1 MGIEI
6 LLYGYGAVCVG
17 MIIFNFVYNMIL
29 KGSDSRL
36 KKRSKKYRKKVTQQ
50 IDRIQDG
57 QEVQK
62 KHFSYLEKRL
72 CHVHN
77 LMAFDRA
84 LENITPND
92 EQAFA
97 EYMGLLQPVMLYLAG
112 VYQKRDNLQCAYFAY
127 FIEKHNLKNYMN
139 MDGIQSV
146 MIEYMNKDSLY
157 CRINTL
163 QALYTF
169 GDEKSVT
176 EAISIL
182 DRSDSFMHEKIL
194 TDGLL
199 SFKGDH
205 NKLIHMLWGKIED
218 FSERVQLSIL
228 NYIRFKS
235 GDYREE
241 MFAIMQDKSK
251 DKEIRLSAIRY
262 FGKYIYEKAKEPLI
276 AFVSD
281 KNPINWEYAAISATS
296 LARYEGEDVLNV
308 LMEAMHSSNW
318 YVRYNASISLE
329 NHHLNY
335 RDLIEVVGGKD
346 RYAREMIMY
355 RLDSRRLEQEDK
367 GAAT

>member
-1 MGIEI
+1 
-6 LLYGYGAVCVG
+6 
-17 MIIFNFVYNMIL
+17 MIIFNFVYNMIM

-36 KKRSKKYRKKVTQQ
+36 KKRSEKFNKYVSEQ
-50 IDRIQDG
+50 IERIKDG
-57 QEVQK
+57 KEVRS
-62 KHFSYLEKRL
+62 KHFTYLEKKL
-72 CHVHN
+72 SHVHK
-77 LMAFDRA
+77 LMAFDRV
-84 LENITPND
+84 LESVLQND
-92 EQAFA
+92 EPAIA
-97 EYMGLLQPVMLYLAG
+97 EYMGLLQPVMLHLAE

-127 FIEKHNLKNYMN
+127 FIEKHSFKNYMN
-139 MDGIQSV
+139 MNDIQNV
-146 MIEYMNKDSLY
+146 MIGYMNKDSLY

-169 GDEKSVT
+169 GDEESVA

-199 SFKGDH
+199 SYTGDN
-205 NKLIHMLWGKIED
+205 NKLIHILWGKIED

-235 GDYREE
+235 GDYCEE
-241 MFAIMQDKSK
+241 MFDIMQDKSK

-355 RLDSRRLEQEDK
+355 RLDSRRIEQDEK
-367 GAAT
+367 EATI

>member
-1 MGIEI
+1 
-6 LLYGYGAVCVG
+6 
-17 MIIFNFVYNMIL
+17 MIL

-36 KKRSKKYRKKVTQQ
+36 KKRSKKFSKNVSHQ
-50 IDRIQDG
+50 IDRIKDG
-57 QEVQK
+57 KEVQK
-62 KHFSYLEKRL
+62 KHYSYFEKKL
-72 CHVHN
+72 SNVHN
-77 LMAFDRA
+77 LMAFDRT
-84 LENITPND
+84 LESILAND
-92 EQAFA
+92 EPAITV
-97 EYMGLLQPVMLYLAG
+97 YMGLLQPVMLYLAEL
-112 VYQKRDNLQCAYFAY
+112 YQKRDNLQSAYFAY
-127 FIEKHNLKNYMN
+127 FIGKHNFENYMN
-139 MDGIQSV
+139 MDDIQSLMV
-146 MIEYMNKDSLY
+146 EYMIKDSLY

-169 GDEKSVT
+169 GDEESVA

-199 SFKGDH
+199 TYTGDH
-205 NKLIHMLWGKIED
+205 DKLIHNLWGRIES

-235 GDYREE
+235 GDYCEK
-241 MFAIMQDKSK
+241 MLSIMQDESK

-262 FGKYIYEKAKEPLI
+262 FEKYIYEPAKELLI
-276 AFVSD
+276 AFASD
-281 KNPINWEYAAISATS
+281 KNPINWEYAAISTTS
-296 LARYEGEDVLNV
+296 LAGYEGEDVLNV

-329 NHHLNY
+329 NHKLNY

-355 RLDSRRLEQEDK
+355 RLDSRRIEQEEK
-367 GAAT
+367 EATI

>member
-6 LLYGYGAVCVG
+6 LLYGYGAVCVS
-17 MIIFNFVYNMIL
+17 MIIFNFVYNMIM

-36 KKRSKKYRKKVTQQ
+36 KKRSEKFNKYVSEQ
-50 IDRIQDG
+50 IERIKDG
-57 QEVQK
+57 KEVRS
-62 KHFSYLEKRL
+62 KHFSYLEKKLSR
-72 CHVHN
+72 VHK
-77 LMAFDRA
+77 LMAFDCV
-84 LENITPND
+84 LESVLQND
-92 EQAFA
+92 EPEIA
-97 EYMGLLQPVMLYLAG
+97 EYMGLLQPVMLHLAE

-127 FIEKHNLKNYMN
+127 FIEKHSFKNYMN
-139 MDGIQSV
+139 MNDIQDV
-146 MIEYMNKDSLY
+146 MIGYMNKDSLY

-169 GDEKSVT
+169 GDEESVA

-199 SFKGDH
+199 SYTGDH
-205 NKLIHMLWGKIED
+205 NKLIHILWGKIED

-235 GDYREE
+235 GDYCEE

-262 FGKYIYEKAKEPLI
+262 FGKYVYEKAKELLI
-276 AFVSD
+276 AFASD

-355 RLDSRRLEQEDK
+355 RLDSRRIEQDEK
-367 GAAT
+367 EATI